1 VNVERKIA
9 RGVAAANHVEVAPVA
24 VKSKLAK
31 PLASS
36 CSCDKCSH
44 GCTMG
49 SGFFIDEQ
57 LPKVAK
63 FLKISEDKL
72 KKQYLEKPLHINLHR
87 PKFPKPFGKCV
98 FFDGKKCK
106 IHKVKPLQCKI
117 SSGCSGKGVENN
129 KWFIENHILQKKKKN
144 TLFNK
149 V

>member
-1 VNVERKIA
+1 MEREIV
-9 RGVAAANHVEVAPVA
+9 RGVAAANHAVAARVA
-24 VKSKLAK
+24 VKNKPTK
-31 PLASS
+31 PLASA

-63 FLKISEDKL
+63 LLKVSEEKL
-72 KKQYLEKPLHINLHR
+72 KANYLEKPLHVNLHR

-117 SSGCSGKGVENN
+117 SSGCSGKGEENN
-129 KWFIENHILQKKKKN
+129 KWFMEKYLIPSNVEDVEN
-144 TLFNK
+144 TFS
-149 V
+149 